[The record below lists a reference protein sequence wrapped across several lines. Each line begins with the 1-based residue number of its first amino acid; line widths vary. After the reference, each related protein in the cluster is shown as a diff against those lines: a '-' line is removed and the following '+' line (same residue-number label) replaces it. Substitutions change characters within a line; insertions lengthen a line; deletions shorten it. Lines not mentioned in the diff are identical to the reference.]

1 VPLVDLLEFK
11 NRRYDEYAELRIYID
26 ELADHAAQ
34 AFDVSISSSA
44 ALHRMEKALEA
55 VRRVSAETWSDRAF
69 SAISIAFRPV
79 QAYQNYLAGVALG
92 EGLEPFMPIKIS
104 PQLLG
109 VANAA
114 RAFIEF
120 KLSSLFQPKALPER
134 YAPFEYVINMDKEF
148 R

>member
-1 VPLVDLLEFK
+1 MQLKLNTLLRSPPIDVPLVDLLEFK
-11 NRRYDEYAELRIYID
+11 NRRYNEYAELRIYID

-34 AFDVSISSSA
+34 AFDVSIARSA

-55 VRRVSAETWSDRAF
+55 VRRVSAETWSDRTF

-92 EGLEPFMPIKIS
+92 EGLEPLMPIKIS

-109 VANAA
+109 AA
-114 RAFIEF
+114 RGTAT
-120 KLSSLFQPKALPER
+120 
-134 YAPFEYVINMDKEF
+134 
-148 R
+148 